1 MLASLPVFI
10 ISLHT
15 IPFDSSCLLYVCPSM
30 YSTFK
35 KG

>member
-15 IPFDSSCLLYVCPSM
+15 ILVDSSCPLCGCPSM
-30 YSTFK
+30 YRTFK

>member
-15 IPFDSSCLLYVCPSM
+15 ILFDSSCLVYVCPSM
-30 YSTFK
+30 YRTLK

>member
-15 IPFDSSCLLYVCPSM
+15 TLFDYSYLLCVCLSM
-30 YSTFK
+30 
-35 KG
+35 

>member
-15 IPFDSSCLLYVCPSM
+15 ILFDSSSLLYVCPSM
-30 YSTFK
+30 YRTFK